1 MVSAPLE
8 RAHAAGVLSH
18 RLRPWQLTV
27 SLRSDTAI
35 ACGRRDPDLSEWTET
50 LFVEQRRLW
59 PVWLAVAF
67 GTGVACYFALP
78 IEPPIWTGIAA
89 LAAVVPACWLLRGR
103 DALLA
108 AGILLAAIA
117 AGFLAGQ
124 IRTAQFDGRML
135 PAPIER
141 ALFVGV
147 IDQIELQPAGQ
158 RVTLREVDIKDLPRD
173 ATPARIRVKTVVAQ
187 PELRIGQK
195 VGGVATLSAPAGP
208 AEPGAFNFRRQAFFD
223 ELGATG
229 FGYGRL
235 KILKEP
241 EGTRIGGAALTVAD
255 RIHATRAAIAQRI
268 RSQLPEATGAI
279 AIALT
284 VGDQTAL
291 RAADLNAMRDSGLA
305 HLLSISG
312 LHIAIAAGLFF
323 FGLRFALAFVP
334 WVALRYPVKKWA
346 AALAIVAAVLYAGL
360 AGWTPPT
367 QRSLVM
373 WGMVFLAIIL
383 DRSPI
388 SLQLVAWAAAL
399 ILMFQPETL
408 LGASFQMSFAAVFA
422 LVVVFDRLGPW
433 FAARRQA
440 WGEGATWDAKLFA
453 IIGNACLWLAT
464 TVVTSFI
471 AGLATLPFALFHF
484 DRLSS
489 YGVFANAIAV
499 PLTAFWIM
507 PTAALSL
514 LLMPFGLEGWALQVM
529 GWGCDVL
536 LWVAHWVA
544 DWPGAIAVLPSMP
557 TLALP
562 IVGIGLLWL
571 GMTRGR
577 WRGLGAAAIVVAI
590 AAAWMVPRPDVL
602 ISPSGKL
609 VAFRTPDGDL
619 MLSSNRAERLVR
631 ETWLRRNGQIRF
643 DDIGDLQ
650 GSQEWLRCN
659 ETACDYAGR
668 IRVVLSDAPA
678 ACNELELTVVPRAIA
693 VGCSD
698 SAVDQKDLAARGA
711 HAIYFKNDGIEIV
724 DTASIIGKRPWAL
737 PSLAVDDVG
746 TDQ

>member
-1 MVSAPLE
+1 VPEGA
-8 RAHAAGVLSH
+8 
-18 RLRPWQLTV
+18 
-27 SLRSDTAI
+27 
-35 ACGRRDPDLSEWTET
+35 DLSEWTET

-67 GTGVACYFALP
+67 GIGVACYFALP
-78 IEPPIWTGIAA
+78 VEPPIWAGIAA

-103 DALLA
+103 DPLLA
-108 AGILLAAIA
+108 AGILLAAMA
-117 AGFLAGQ
+117 AGFLVGQ
-124 IRTAQFDGRML
+124 VRTAQFDGRML

-141 ALFVGV
+141 ALYVGV

-158 RVTLREVDIKDLPRD
+158 RVTLRDIDIKDLPRD
-173 ATPARIRVKTVVAQ
+173 ATPTRMRVKTVVAQ

-208 AEPGAFNFRRQAFFD
+208 AEPGAFNFRRQAFFND
-223 ELGATG
+223 LGATG

-241 EGTRIGGAALTVAD
+241 EGSRFSGVASTIAD

-268 RSQLPEATGAI
+268 RGQLPEATGAI

-334 WVALRYPVKKWA
+334 WIALRYPVKKWA

-367 QRSLVM
+367 QRSLLM
-373 WGMVFLAIIL
+373 TGIALLAILL

-433 FAARRQA
+433 FAARRQS
-440 WGEGATWDAKLFA
+440 WGEGASWDAKLFA

-489 YGVFANAIAV
+489 YGVLANAIAV

-514 LLMPFGLEGWALQVM
+514 LLMPFGLEGWALQAM

-544 DWPGAIAVLPSMP
+544 DWPGAIAVLPAMP
-557 TLALP
+557 AMVLP
-562 IVGIGLLWL
+562 VVAIGLLWL
-571 GMTRGR
+571 GMARGH
-577 WRGLGAAAIVVAI
+577 WRAFGAAAIAAAVVS
-590 AAAWMVPRPDVL
+590 AWMVQRPDILV
-602 ISPSGKL
+602 SPSGKL

-650 GSQEWLRCN
+650 GSEAWLRCG
-659 ETACDYAGR
+659 EVACDYAER

-678 ACNELELTVVPRAIA
+678 DCSQPELTIVPRALAIA
-693 VGCSD
+693 CPDGTI
-698 SAVDQKDLAARGA
+698 DQSDLAARGA
-711 HAIYFKNDGIEIV
+711 HAIYLKDDGIEIV
-724 DTASIIGKRPWAL
+724 DAASTIGKRPWAL
-737 PSLAVDDVG
+737 PALAVDDLG

>member
-1 MVSAPLE
+1 MGVLRRIQPA
-8 RAHAAGVLSH
+8 RCGVLSH
-18 RLRPWQLTV
+18 RPRPWQLTV

-35 ACGRRDPDLSEWTET
+35 ACSRREVDLSQWTET
-50 LFVEQRRLW
+50 LFAEQRRLW
-59 PVWLAVAF
+59 PVWLAAAF
-67 GTGVACYFALP
+67 GIGVACYFALP
-78 IEPPIWTGIAA
+78 VEPPIWVGIAA
-89 LAAVVPACWLLRGR
+89 LASVVPACWLLRAR
-103 DALLA
+103 DLLLA
-108 AGILLAAIA
+108 AGILLAAVA

-124 IRTAQFDGRML
+124 VRTAQLDGRML

-141 ALFVGV
+141 ALFVGI

-158 RVTLREVDIKDLPRD
+158 RVTLREVDIKDLPRQ
-173 ATPARIRVKTVVAQ
+173 ATPTRIRVKTVVAQ

-195 VGGVATLSAPAGP
+195 VGGVATLNAPAGP
-208 AEPGAFNFRRQAFFD
+208 AEPGAFNFRRQAFFGD
-223 ELGATG
+223 LGATG

-241 EGTRIGGAALTVAD
+241 EDTRFGGILIAIAD

-268 RSQLPEATGAI
+268 RGQLREATGAI

-373 WGMVFLAIIL
+373 WGMVFLAVIL

-399 ILMFQPETL
+399 ILLFQPETL

-453 IIGNACLWLAT
+453 MVGNAMLWLAT
-464 TVVTSFI
+464 TIVTSFI

-489 YGVFANAIAV
+489 YGVFANAVAV

-514 LLMPFGLEGWALQVM
+514 LLMPFGLEAWPLQVM

-544 DWPGAIAVLPSMP
+544 GWPGAIAVLPSMP
-557 TLALP
+557 ALALT
-562 IVGIGLLWL
+562 VVAFGLLWL
-571 GMTRGR
+571 GMARGR
-577 WRGLGAAAIVVAI
+577 WRAFGAAAIAAAI
-590 AAAWMVPRPDVL
+590 LSAWMVPRPDVL
-602 ISPSGKL
+602 VSPSGKL

-619 MLSSNRAERLVR
+619 ILSSNRAERLVR

-643 DDIGDLQ
+643 DDIGDLD
-650 GSQEWLRCN
+650 GSETWLRCD
-659 ETACDYAGR
+659 EAACDYQGR
-668 IRVVLSDAPA
+668 VRVLLSDAAASCEPA
-678 ACNELELTVVPRAIA
+678 LTIVPRAVA
-693 VGCSD
+693 VGCSETTI
-698 SAVDQKDLAARGA
+698 DQADLAARGA
-711 HAIYFKNDGIEIV
+711 HALYLRDDGIEIV
-724 DTASIIGKRPWAL
+724 DAASLIGKRPWAL
-737 PSLAVDDVG
+737 PSLAVDDLG

>member
-1 MVSAPLE
+1 M
-8 RAHAAGVLSH
+8 
-18 RLRPWQLTV
+18 
-27 SLRSDTAI
+27 
-35 ACGRRDPDLSEWTET
+35 
-50 LFVEQRRLW
+50 
-59 PVWLAVAF
+59 
-67 GTGVACYFALP
+67 
-78 IEPPIWTGIAA
+78 
-89 LAAVVPACWLLRGR
+89 
-103 DALLA
+103 
-108 AGILLAAIA
+108 
-117 AGFLAGQ
+117 
-124 IRTAQFDGRML
+124 
-135 PAPIER
+135 
-141 ALFVGV
+141 FVGV

-158 RVTLREVDIKDLPRD
+158 RVTLREVDIKDLPRE

-223 ELGATG
+223 DLGATG

-241 EGTRIGGAALTVAD
+241 EDTRFGGVAFAIAD

-440 WGEGATWDAKLFA
+440 WGEGA
-453 IIGNACLWLAT
+453 
-464 TVVTSFI
+464 S
-471 AGLATLPFALFHF
+471 
-484 DRLSS
+484 
-489 YGVFANAIAV
+489 
-499 PLTAFWIM
+499 
-507 PTAALSL
+507 
-514 LLMPFGLEGWALQVM
+514 
-529 GWGCDVL
+529 
-536 LWVAHWVA
+536 
-544 DWPGAIAVLPSMP
+544 
-557 TLALP
+557 
-562 IVGIGLLWL
+562 
-571 GMTRGR
+571 
-577 WRGLGAAAIVVAI
+577 
-590 AAAWMVPRPDVL
+590 
-602 ISPSGKL
+602 
-609 VAFRTPDGDL
+609 
-619 MLSSNRAERLVR
+619 
-631 ETWLRRNGQIRF
+631 
-643 DDIGDLQ
+643 
-650 GSQEWLRCN
+650 
-659 ETACDYAGR
+659 
-668 IRVVLSDAPA
+668 
-678 ACNELELTVVPRAIA
+678 
-693 VGCSD
+693 VGCQAVRRS
-698 SAVDQKDLAARGA
+698 SAM
-711 HAIYFKNDGIEIV
+711 HACGWRPPSSPASSPASPPCRSRCSISTGCRA
-724 DTASIIGKRPWAL
+724 TASSPT
-737 PSLAVDDVG
+737 PSRCR
-746 TDQ
+746 

>member
-1 MVSAPLE
+1 
-8 RAHAAGVLSH
+8 
-18 RLRPWQLTV
+18 
-27 SLRSDTAI
+27 
-35 ACGRRDPDLSEWTET
+35 
-50 LFVEQRRLW
+50 VEQRRLW
-59 PVWLAVAF
+59 PVWLAVAL
-67 GTGVACYFALP
+67 GAGVACYFAMP
-78 IEPPIWTGIAA
+78 VEPPIWAGTVA
-89 LAAVVPACWLLRGR
+89 LAVVVAVCWLLRGR
-103 DALLA
+103 DLPFAV
-108 AGILLAAIA
+108 GILLAAAA

-124 IRTAQFDGRML
+124 VRTAQFDGRML
-135 PAPIER
+135 PAPIDR

-158 RVTLREVDIKDLPRD
+158 RVTLREVDIKDLPRE

-187 PELRIGQK
+187 PELRVGQK

-223 ELGATG
+223 DLGATG

-241 EGTRIGGAALTVAD
+241 DDSRFGGGGSAIAD
-255 RIHATRAAIAQRI
+255 RIQTTRAAIAQRI

-334 WVALRYPVKKWA
+334 WIALRYPVKKWA
-346 AALAIVAAVLYAGL
+346 AALAIVAAALYAGL

-399 ILMFQPETL
+399 ILVFQPETL

-440 WGEGATWDAKLFA
+440 WGEGATWDSKLFA
-453 IIGNACLWLAT
+453 VIGNAFLWLAT
-464 TVVTSFI
+464 TIVTSFI

-507 PTAALSL
+507 PAAALSL
-514 LLMPFGLEGWALQVM
+514 LLMPFGLEWLPLQVM

-544 DWPGAIAVLPSMP
+544 GWPGAIAVLPAMP
-557 TLALP
+557 VFVLP
-562 IVGIGLLWL
+562 VVAIGLLWL
-571 GMTRGR
+571 GMVRGR
-577 WRGLGAAAIVVAI
+577 WRALGAGAIVAAII
-590 AAAWMVPRPDVL
+590 SAWMVPRPDVL
-602 ISPSGKL
+602 VSPSGKL
-609 VAFRTPDGDL
+609 VAFRTPDGKL

-631 ETWLRRNGQIRF
+631 DTWLRRNGQIGF

-650 GSQEWLRCN
+650 GVEEWLRCN
-659 ETACDYAGR
+659 ETACDYQGR
-668 IRVVLSDAPA
+668 VHVVLSDTPT
-678 ACNELELTVVPRAIA
+678 ACSGLALTVVPRAVA
-693 VGCSD
+693 FGCAD
-698 SAVDQKDLAARGA
+698 GTIDQSDLAARGA
-711 HAIYFKNDGIEIV
+711 HAIYLKGNGIEIV
-724 DTASIIGKRPWAL
+724 DAASTIGNRPWAL
-737 PSLAVDDVG
+737 PSLATDDLG

>member
-1 MVSAPLE
+1 M
-8 RAHAAGVLSH
+8 
-18 RLRPWQLTV
+18 
-27 SLRSDTAI
+27 
-35 ACGRRDPDLSEWTET
+35 ACSRREPALNAWTET

-78 IEPPIWTGIAA
+78 VEPPLWVGIAA
-89 LAAVVPACWLLRGR
+89 LAVVVPVCWLLRGR
-103 DALLA
+103 DLSLA
-108 AGILLAAIA
+108 AGILLAAVA

-124 IRTAQFDGRML
+124 VRTAQFDGRML

-158 RVTLREVDIKDLPRD
+158 RVTLREVDITDLPRA
-173 ATPARIRVKTVVAQ
+173 ATPTRIRVKTVVAQ

-223 ELGATG
+223 DLGASG

-235 KILKEP
+235 KILREP
-241 EGTRIGGAALTVAD
+241 EEGRFGGVATAIAD
-255 RIHATRAAIAQRI
+255 RIHTTRAAIAQRI

-346 AALAIVAAVLYAGL
+346 AGLAIVAALLYAGL

-399 ILMFQPETL
+399 ILLFQPETL

-433 FAARRQA
+433 LAARRQA

-453 IIGNACLWLAT
+453 VIGNAFLWLAT
-464 TVVTSFI
+464 TILTSFI

-514 LLMPFGLEGWALQVM
+514 LLMPFGLEGWALQAM
-529 GWGCDVL
+529 GWGCDLL

-557 TLALP
+557 SLVLP
-562 IVGIGLLWL
+562 LVAVGLLWL
-571 GMTRGR
+571 GMARGR
-577 WRGLGAAAIVVAI
+577 WRALGAVCIIVAI
-590 AAAWMVPRPDVL
+590 ASAWMAPRPDVL

-609 VAFRTPDGDL
+609 VAFRMPDGNL

-650 GSQEWLRCN
+650 GPEEWLRCSDA
-659 ETACDYAGR
+659 ACDYQGR
-668 IRVVLSDAPA
+668 VRVLLSDAPA
-678 ACNELELTVVPRAIA
+678 SCNETVLTIVPRAVAI
-693 VGCSD
+693 GCPRG
-698 SAVDQKDLAARGA
+698 AIDQKDLAARGA
-711 HAIYFKNDGIEIV
+711 HALYFTDDGIAIV
-724 DTASIIGKRPWAL
+724 DAASAIGKRPWAL
-737 PSLAVDDVG
+737 PSLAVDDLG

>member
-1 MVSAPLE
+1 V
-8 RAHAAGVLSH
+8 AG
-18 RLRPWQLTV
+18 
-27 SLRSDTAI
+27 
-35 ACGRRDPDLSEWTET
+35 GEPDLSELTET
-50 LFVEQRRLW
+50 LFAEQRRLW

-67 GTGVACYFALP
+67 GTGVVCYFALP
-78 IEPPIWTGIAA
+78 VEPSIWVGITA

-103 DALLA
+103 DPLLA
-108 AGILLAAIA
+108 AGILLAAMA

-124 IRTAQFDGRML
+124 VRTAQFDGRML

-158 RVTLREVDIKDLPRD
+158 RVSLREVDIKDLPRD
-173 ATPARIRVKTVVAQ
+173 ATPVRLRVKTVVAQ

-208 AEPGAFNFRRQAFFD
+208 AQPGAFNFRRQAFFGD
-223 ELGATG
+223 LGATG

-235 KILKEP
+235 KILKQP
-241 EGTRIGGAALTVAD
+241 EDSRFGGVGSAIAD

-268 RSQLPEATGAI
+268 RSQLPEATGAVV
-279 AIALT
+279 IALT

-291 RAADLNAMRDSGLA
+291 RVADLNAMRDSGLA

-334 WVALRYPVKKWA
+334 WIALRYPVKKWA
-346 AALAIVAAVLYAGL
+346 AVLAIVAAALYAGL

-367 QRSLVM
+367 QRSMLM
-373 WGMVFLAIIL
+373 TGIALLAILL

-399 ILMFQPETL
+399 ILLFQPETL

-440 WGEGATWDAKLFA
+440 WGEGASWDAKLFA
-453 IIGNACLWLAT
+453 IVGNACLWLAT

-489 YGVFANAIAV
+489 YGVFANAVAV

-514 LLMPFGLEGWALQVM
+514 LLMPFGLEAWPLQAM

-544 DWPGAIAVLPSMP
+544 DWPGSIAVLPAMP
-557 TLALP
+557 TMALP
-562 IVGIGLLWL
+562 MVTIGLLWL
-571 GMTRGR
+571 GMARGR
-577 WRGLGAAAIVVAI
+577 WRAFGAAAVVAAI
-590 AAAWMVPRPDVL
+590 VSAWIVPRPDVL
-602 ISPSGKL
+602 VSPSGKL
-609 VAFRTPDGDL
+609 VAFRSPTGGL

-643 DDIGDLQ
+643 DDIGDLD
-650 GSQEWLRCN
+650 GSEAWLRCN
-659 ETACDYAGR
+659 EAACDYQGR
-668 IRVVLSDAPA
+668 VRVVLSEAPA
-678 ACNELELTVVPRAIA
+678 DCNEPALTILPRAVA
-693 VGCSD
+693 VGCPEGTI
-698 SAVDQKDLAARGA
+698 DQADLAARGA
-711 HAIYFKNDGIEIV
+711 HVLYLTDDGIEIV
-724 DTASIIGKRPWAL
+724 DAASTIGKRPWA
-737 PSLAVDDVG
+737 PPALAVDDVG

>member
-1 MVSAPLE
+1 MA
-8 RAHAAGVLSH
+8 
-18 RLRPWQLTV
+18 
-27 SLRSDTAI
+27 
-35 ACGRRDPDLSEWTET
+35 
-50 LFVEQRRLW
+50 QRRLW
-59 PVWLAVAF
+59 PVWLAVAL
-67 GTGVACYFALP
+67 GTGVACYFAMP
-78 IEPPIWTGIAA
+78 VEPPIWAGAVA
-89 LAAVVPACWLLRGR
+89 LAVVVAVCWLLRGR
-103 DALLA
+103 DLPFA
-108 AGILLAAIA
+108 AGILLAAAA
-117 AGFLAGQ
+117 AGFLAGAV
-124 IRTAQFDGRML
+124 RTAQFDGRML

-158 RVTLREVDIKDLPRD
+158 RITLREVDIKDLPRE
-173 ATPARIRVKTVVAQ
+173 ATPARVRVKTVVAQ
-187 PELRIGQK
+187 PELRVGQK

-223 ELGATG
+223 DLGATG

-241 EGTRIGGAALTVAD
+241 EDSRFGGVATATAD
-255 RIHATRAAIAQRI
+255 RIQATRAAIAQRI
-268 RSQLPEATGAI
+268 RGQLPEATGAI

-399 ILMFQPETL
+399 ILVFQPETL

-433 FAARRQA
+433 LAARRQS

-453 IIGNACLWLAT
+453 VIGNAFLWLAT
-464 TVVTSFI
+464 TIVTSFI

-507 PTAALSL
+507 PAAALSL

-544 DWPGAIAVLPSMP
+544 DWPGAIAVLPAMP
-557 TLALP
+557 VFVLP
-562 IVGIGLLWL
+562 AVAIGLLWL
-571 GMTRGR
+571 GMVRGR
-577 WRGLGAAAIVVAI
+577 WRALGAGAIVAAII
-590 AAAWMVPRPDVL
+590 SAWMVPRPDVL
-602 ISPSGKL
+602 VSPSGKL

-631 ETWLRRNGQIRF
+631 ETWLRRNGQTRLE
-643 DDIGDLQ
+643 DIGDLQ
-650 GSQEWLRCN
+650 GAEEWLRCN
-659 ETACDYAGR
+659 EAGCDYQGRVRLVLSGTPTACSG
-668 IRVVLSDAPA
+668 PA
-678 ACNELELTVVPRAIA
+678 LTVVPRAVA
-693 VGCSD
+693 VGCAD
-698 SAVDQKDLAARGA
+698 GTIDQSDLAARGA
-711 HAIYFKNDGIEIV
+711 HAIYLTGNGIEIV
-724 DTASIIGKRPWAL
+724 DAASTIGNRPWAL
-737 PSLAVDDVG
+737 PSLAADDLG

>member
-1 MVSAPLE
+1 M
-8 RAHAAGVLSH
+8 
-18 RLRPWQLTV
+18 
-27 SLRSDTAI
+27 
-35 ACGRRDPDLSEWTET
+35 ACSRREPDLSQWTET
-50 LFVEQRRLW
+50 LFAEQRRLW
-59 PVWLAVAF
+59 PVWLAAAF
-67 GTGVACYFALP
+67 GCGVAVYFALP
-78 IEPPIWTGIAA
+78 VEPPLWAGVVP
-89 LAAVVPACWLLRGR
+89 LAVVVPVCWLLRGR
-103 DALLA
+103 DLALA
-108 AGILLAAIA
+108 AGILLAAMA

-124 IRTAQFDGRML
+124 VRTAQVDGRML

-141 ALFVGV
+141 ALFVGIV
-147 IDQIELQPAGQ
+147 DKIELQPAGQ
-158 RVTLREVDIKDLPRD
+158 RVTLRAVDIKDLPRQ
-173 ATPARIRVKTVVAQ
+173 ATPARMRVKTVVAQ

-241 EGTRIGGAALTVAD
+241 QDARFGGIAIAITD

-291 RAADLNAMRDSGLA
+291 RAADLSAMRDSGLA

-334 WVALRYPVKKWA
+334 WIALRFPVKKWA
-346 AALAIVAAVLYAGL
+346 AMLAIVAAVLYAGL

-367 QRSLVM
+367 QRSLLM
-373 WGMVFLAIIL
+373 TGIALLAILL

-399 ILMFQPETL
+399 ILMFQPEVL

-422 LVVVFDRLGPW
+422 LVVVFDKLGPW
-433 FAARRQA
+433 FAARRQK
-440 WGEGATWDAKLFA
+440 WGEGASWDAKLFA
-453 IIGNACLWLAT
+453 VVGNAVLWLAT
-464 TVVTSFI
+464 TIVTSFI

-489 YGVFANAIAV
+489 YGVFANAVAV

-514 LLMPFGLEGWALQVM
+514 LLMPFGLEWLPLQAM
-529 GWGCDVL
+529 GWGCDGL

-557 TLALP
+557 SMALT
-562 IVGIGLLWL
+562 VVAIGLLWL
-571 GMTRGR
+571 GMARGR
-577 WRGLGAAAIVVAI
+577 WRAIGAVAIVAAVAS
-590 AAAWMVPRPDVL
+590 AWMVPRPDVL

-619 MLSSNRAERLVR
+619 MLSANRAERLVR

-643 DDIGDLQ
+643 DDIGDLD
-650 GSQEWLRCN
+650 GSEAWLRCDQL
-659 ETACDYAGR
+659 ACAYQGR
-668 IRVVLSDAPA
+668 VRVLLSEAPA
-678 ACNELELTVVPRAIA
+678 SCGEPALLIVPRAIA
-693 VGCSD
+693 ARCPEGTI
-698 SAVDQKDLAARGA
+698 DQADLTARGA
-711 HAIYFKNDGIEIV
+711 HAIYLTDSRIKVV
-724 DTASIIGKRPWAL
+724 DAASTIGKRPWA
-737 PSLAVDDVG
+737 PPGLAADDLG